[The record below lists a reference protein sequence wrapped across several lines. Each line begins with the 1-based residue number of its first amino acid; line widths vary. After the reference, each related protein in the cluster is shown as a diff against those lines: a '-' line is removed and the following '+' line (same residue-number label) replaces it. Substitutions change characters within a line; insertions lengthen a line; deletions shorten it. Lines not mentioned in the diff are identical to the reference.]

1 MPHPIHIHPPLQE
14 THPASQSRDASIG
27 LKSHILHFAARYAAP
42 PPTLDRCCNTQVPPT
57 PNYYY
62 LQVLVQYWVFNLSQI
77 NKISWLFRL
86 FPLFTRITPPAR
98 GYQFLLSLTRL
109 RASASPHLPIGP
121 PSKYKYLLTRS
132 RRYIRDAPARG
143 KHKFS
148 QISSIDIKYLFK
160 CS

>member
-1 MPHPIHIHPPLQE
+1 MRCPIPSISIHIHPPLQE

-42 PPTLDRCCNTQVPPT
+42 RPTLDRCCNTQVPPT

-98 GYQFLLSLTRL
+98 GYHFLLSLTRL
-109 RASASPHLPIGP
+109 RTSASP
-121 PSKYKYLLTRS
+121 SESTVQYKYKYLLTRS
-132 RRYIRDAPARG
+132 RRYDTRRTRPG
-143 KHKFS
+143 KTEVFENLLH
-148 QISSIDIKYLFK
+148 
-160 CS
+160 